1 MGCFMYQYPKQ
12 ILTIAQQIQTYI
24 DAGMVITSRADVEK
38 ALKSVGFYRL
48 RGYSF
53 HLYDNA
59 SKKYVPGTKFED
71 ILKLYQFDQELSAL
85 IFSMISKIEVALRV

>member
-1 MGCFMYQYPKQ
+1 MYQYPKQ
-12 ILTIAQQIQTYI
+12 ILTIEYQVQSYV
-24 DAGMVITSRADVEK
+24 DAGMSITSREDVEK

-59 SKKYVPGTKFED
+59 SKKYVMGTRFED
-71 ILKLYQFDQELSAL
+71 ILKLYQFDQGLSAL
-85 IFSMISKIEVALRV
+85 FFR

>member
-1 MGCFMYQYPKQ
+1 
-12 ILTIAQQIQTYI
+12 
-24 DAGMVITSRADVEK
+24 MVITSREDVEK

-59 SKKYVPGTKFED
+59 TKKYIPGAKFED
-71 ILKLYQFDQELSAL
+71 IFKLYQFDQELSAFMFTRIHRFL
-85 IFSMISKIEVALRV
+85 KRKSCIGRICLQ

>member
-1 MGCFMYQYPKQ
+1 
-12 ILTIAQQIQTYI
+12 
-24 DAGMVITSRADVEK
+24 MVIASRAEVEK

-59 SKKYVPGTKFED
+59 TKKYVPGTKFED

-85 IFSMISKIEVALRV
+85 IFSIFLRLRWL

>member
-1 MGCFMYQYPKQ
+1 MQSYV
-12 ILTIAQQIQTYI
+12 
-24 DAGMVITSRADVEK
+24 DAGTSITSREDVET

-59 SKKYVPGTKFED
+59 SKKYAMGTRFED
-71 ILKLYQFDQELSAL
+71 ILKLYQFDQGLSAL
-85 IFSMISKIEVALRV
+85 FFR

>member
-1 MGCFMYQYPKQ
+1 MP
-12 ILTIAQQIQTYI
+12 
-24 DAGMVITSRADVEK
+24 ITSREDVEK

-59 SKKYVPGTKFED
+59 SKKYVMGTRFED
-71 ILKLYQFDQELSAL
+71 ILKLYQFDQGLSAL
-85 IFSMISKIEVALRV
+85 FFR